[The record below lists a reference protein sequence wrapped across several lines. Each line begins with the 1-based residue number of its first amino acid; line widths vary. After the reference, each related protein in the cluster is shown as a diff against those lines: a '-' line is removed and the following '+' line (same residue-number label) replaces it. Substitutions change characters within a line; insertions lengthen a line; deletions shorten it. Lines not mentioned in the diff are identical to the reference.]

1 MHVLTVSVYDPGAAT
16 VGAGDSLADR
26 PPFDAGV
33 DTIVVVFV
41 VGMGIGL
48 SERWREKRSRLTV
61 G

>member
-1 MHVLTVSVYDPGAAT
+1 VYDPGAAT